1 MTPQTLSPEYVDAQI
16 YKKEFV
22 KVWEKT
28 TVCLLTLNNWFEI
41 VGLSHVFDKDNYNE
55 EIWQQE
61 AYNDAFNK
69 AVEFIAFRFN
79 DMATPITINTPE
91 PAMAYATH
99 PEYDDILLPNETEEN
114 DN

>member
-1 MTPQTLSPEYVDAQI
+1 MIPQTLSPEYVDAQI

-41 VGLSHVFDKDNYNE
+41 VGLSHVFDKNNYNE
-55 EIWQQE
+55 EIWQQA
-61 AYNDAFNK
+61 AYDDAYNK

-79 DMATPITINTPE
+79 DMATPITINTPD
-91 PAMAYATH
+91 PAMAYA
-99 PEYDDILLPNETEEN
+99 PLAEDEEEKDVLLPNEEN
-114 DN
+114 

>member
-22 KVWEKT
+22 KVWDKT

-41 VGLSHVFDKDNYNE
+41 VGISHVFNKENFDE
-55 EIWQQE
+55 QIWQQE

-69 AVEFIAFRFN
+69 AVEFIAFRLN
-79 DMATPITINTPE
+79 DMDTTE
-91 PAMAYATH
+91 
-99 PEYDDILLPNETEEN
+99 DILVPNKDETDDSN
-114 DN
+114 K

>member
-1 MTPQTLSPEYVDAQI
+1 MKKIKMIPQTLSPEYVDAQI

-22 KVWEKT
+22 KVWDKT

-41 VGLSHVFDKDNYNE
+41 VGISHVFNKENFDE
-55 EIWQQE
+55 QIWQQE

-79 DMATPITINTPE
+79 DMDTTE
-91 PAMAYATH
+91 
-99 PEYDDILLPNETEEN
+99 DILVPNEDESDDSN
-114 DN
+114 K

>member
-1 MTPQTLSPEYVDAQI
+1 MPQTLSPEYVDAQI

-41 VGLSHVFDKDNYNE
+41 VGLSHVFNKDNFNE
-55 EIWQQE
+55 EIWQEE
-61 AYNDAFNK
+61 AYKDAYNK
-69 AVEFIAFRFN
+69 AVEFIAFRLN

-91 PAMAYATH
+91 PAVAYAPH
-99 PEYDDILLPNETEEN
+99 AEDEDDVLLPNEEN
-114 DN
+114 

>member
-1 MTPQTLSPEYVDAQI
+1 MIPQTLSPEYVDAQI

-22 KVWEKT
+22 KVWDKT

-41 VGLSHVFDKDNYNE
+41 VGISHVFNKDNFNE

-69 AVEFIAFRFN
+69 AVEFIAFRLN
-79 DMATPITINTPE
+79 DMDTTEDVLI
-91 PAMAYATH
+91 
-99 PEYDDILLPNETEEN
+99 PNEA
-114 DN
+114 D

>member
-1 MTPQTLSPEYVDAQI
+1 MIPQTLSPEYVDAQI

-41 VGLSHVFDKDNYNE
+41 VGLSHVFNKDNYNE
-55 EIWQQE
+55 EIWQQA
-61 AYNDAFNK
+61 AYDDAYNK
-69 AVEFIAFRFN
+69 AVEFIAFRLN

-91 PAMAYATH
+91 PAMASSHADT
-99 PEYDDILLPNETEEN
+99 PEEEEKDVLLPNEEN
-114 DN
+114 

>member
-1 MTPQTLSPEYVDAQI
+1 MIPQTLSPEYVDAQI

-41 VGLSHVFDKDNYNE
+41 VGLSHVFNKDNYNE

-91 PAMAYATH
+91 PAVAYTPY
-99 PEYDDILLPNETEEN
+99 PEDEEEKDILLPNEN
-114 DN
+114 N

>member
-1 MTPQTLSPEYVDAQI
+1 MIPQTLSPEYVDAQI

-22 KVWEKT
+22 KVWDKT

-41 VGLSHVFDKDNYNE
+41 VGISHVFNKENFNE

-69 AVEFIAFRFN
+69 AVEFIAFRLN
-79 DMATPITINTPE
+79 DMDTSEDVLI
-91 PAMAYATH
+91 
-99 PEYDDILLPNETEEN
+99 PNEN
-114 DN
+114 N